1 MPQIIMM
8 QHAAW
13 INKKRLDAAV
23 ESRRAKGEQTF
34 TDNVAEMP
42 LFNGKP
48 IDQLTTEE
56 YMAYQAMP
64 I

>member
-23 ESRRAKGEQTF
+23 KNRQASGDSTF
-34 TDNVAEMP
+34 SDQLAEMP
-42 LFNGKP
+42 TYNGKP